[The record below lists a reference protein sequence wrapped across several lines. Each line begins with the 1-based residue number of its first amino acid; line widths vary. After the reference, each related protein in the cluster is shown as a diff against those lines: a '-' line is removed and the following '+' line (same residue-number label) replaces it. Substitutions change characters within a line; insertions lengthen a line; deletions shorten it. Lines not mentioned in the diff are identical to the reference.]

1 MKSEKPRDIF
11 NLDLQDMRPQI
22 EAEAR
27 ARDLSITQLIRLA
40 IRELIVRKEVKDG
53 N

>member
-1 MKSEKPRDIF
+1 MKSDKPRDIF
-11 NLDLQDMRPQI
+11 NLDLRDMRPMI

-40 IRELIVRKEVKDG
+40 IRELIAKPIDNQE
-53 N
+53 